1 MISKLKL
8 LTLLLL
14 ICSIAPSKSEDKFEG
29 LVASVDSEAITT
41 YDLSQRIK
49 LVLKSLK
56 LDDNIKN
63 RDSVRD
69 RVLEL
74 LIIEKIK
81 KIEASKAQ
89 VIANTQE
96 VREFAS
102 IVYNF
107 PLEDF
112 EDFRLFLEEQ
122 GIDFEIVEEQ
132 LRNELLWKKL
142 SQQLFSSK
150 ITINSV
156 DIDAIIN
163 NYKNK
168 VGKLEY
174 DYSEI
179 NFINDKFNDW
189 KSSKK
194 KMNNVITLINDG
206 TSFDLIAEKFSD
218 TKKRAGWVLADSLDN
233 ITKETLNNMK
243 IGEIKGDIKTN
254 NGYKILK
261 LNKKRK
267 FGKQQIKLSFVKF
280 SSVERNN
287 IENVLKSDI
296 DCNSSENISNND
308 SVKELNVKDV
318 MAKDISAEYSKYLEE
333 TLINNFSEV
342 FEIDGEYNLIF
353 VCNKS
358 DNVIP
363 SISRENVERRAF
375 SKKFNQLSNTFLSN
389 IRKSTNIK
397 FFNR

>member
-1 MISKLKL
+1 MISKLKI
-8 LTLLLL
+8 LTIFLL
-14 ICSIAPSKSEDKFEG
+14 IFSVLPCKSEEKFEG
-29 LVASVDSEAITT
+29 LIASVDSEAITT

-56 LDDNIKN
+56 LEDNIKN

-81 KIEASKAQ
+81 KIEAGKAQ
-89 VIANTQE
+89 VIANNQE
-96 VREFAS
+96 VKEFAS

-107 PLEDF
+107 PIEDF
-112 EDFRLFLEEQ
+112 EDFKLFLEEQ

-179 NFINDKFNDW
+179 NLVNDKFNDW
-189 KSSKK
+189 ESSQKK
-194 KMNNVITLINDG
+194 IKNVTTLLNNG
-206 TSFDLIAEKFSD
+206 TSFNLIAEKFSD
-218 TKKRAGWVLADSLDN
+218 TSQKTGWVFEDSLDK
-233 ITKETLNNMK
+233 ITREILSNMK
-243 IGEIKGDIKTN
+243 VGEITGNIKTN
-254 NGYKILK
+254 NGYKIIK

-267 FGKQQIKLSFVKF
+267 FGKQKIKLSFIKF
-280 SSVERNN
+280 SSLERNN
-287 IENVLKSDI
+287 LENLLKLDI
-296 DCNSSENISNND
+296 DCNKTENISNND
-308 SVKELNVKDV
+308 LVKELNVKDV
-318 MAKDISAEYSKYLEE
+318 VAKDISPEYLKYIEE
-333 TLINNFSEV
+333 TSKTSFSQL
-342 FEIDGEYNLIF
+342 FELDGEYNLIY
-353 VCNKS
+353 VCNKIE
-358 DNVIP
+358 NEVP

-389 IRKSTNIK
+389 VRKSTNIK
-397 FFNR
+397 FFNK